1 MMKRHDCVRILLL
14 ATFFFCAVVWGPM
27 NAYADDSSP
36 YNLPKGVHIEL
47 DKEFYDAL
55 TDSHRTSTK
64 IHSSDS
70 SIVYLKLI
78 LKNQEEIIRKLD
90 LLLQK
95 QQ

>member
-14 ATFFFCAVVWGPM
+14 AACFFCALVWGPM
-27 NAYADDSSP
+27 NASADDNTT
-36 YNLPKGVHIEL
+36 YNLPKGVHIDL

-55 TDSHRTSTK
+55 TDSHRTGTK

-90 LLLQK
+90 LILQK

>member
-1 MMKRHDCVRILLL
+1 MKRPGCARILLL
-14 ATFFFCAVVWGPM
+14 AAFLFCAIVWGPV

-36 YNLPKGVHIEL
+36 YNLPKGVYIDL